1 MKKLKIR
8 LMEKGTGV
16 KQGVPINMAFVDLK
30 DIKAIDITEEEAANV
45 IAEYLDS
52 PVAINIFDMDAITTT
67 SDGIVVESAITTMA
81 AGDKGK
87 VHPEFGI
94 LNMEAMEVTENL
106 ITEEPH
112 LKQIKAYNFEDN
124 ILFRGP
130 NPAKKLIPVHNVV
143 MTGAAINNNSA
154 TEVMNAVTM
163 EEMLLPYLGQKQIME
178 DGDILLG
185 VTGQEISV
193 GIGMTVAEKFGRV
206 FPTRQFSAGETAHG
220 SGDYAKTLKEN
231 IPIIVAPKDV
241 LAKYIIRALE
251 AGMVPGKD
259 IGCSPAVLKVAHS
272 LGTKIDLD
280 NINNSAWEE
289 LNSIGIKKEDLEKP
303 SPKMTKEEII
313 ENVDKIIPGVSKPKR
328 VDSKNVVKKISININ

>member
-30 DIKAIDITEEEAANV
+30 DIKAIDITEEEAANI

-251 AGMVPGKD
+251 SGMVPGKD

-303 SPKMTKEEII
+303 SPQMTKEEII
-313 ENVDKIIPGVSKPKR
+313 ENVEKIIPGVSKPKR